1 MSYFKGIGRKSGS
14 YGGRKLPLIGLLKG
28 KKYTIFNEYIP
39 GSGVGASSVVTRRLK
54 KQRARIKKC
63 SPPKPIYPKIYEN
76 NVFVVDD
83 DITDFKSSEL
93 IGQINASDPEMTYDL
108 RTDSNSNVDKE
119 IFSAIAE
126 KHLKALNKDT
136 KSLTFTILSEY
147 NASDFVSLLSHDDDD
162 DYELIISEPIE
173 TISSGTEISQ
183 ETTHQ
188 FIYDNS
194 QGGKPKIEYIMTITN
209 FTPLQ

>member
-28 KKYTIFNEYIP
+28 KQYTIFNEYIP

-63 SPPKPIYPKIYEN
+63 SPPKPIYPEIYEN

-83 DITDFKSSEL
+83 DITIFESSEL
-93 IGQINASDPEMTYDL
+93 VGQINASDPEMTYDL
-108 RTDSNSNVDKE
+108 RSDSNSSVDEE
-119 IFSAIAE
+119 IFKAIAK
-126 KHLKALNKDT
+126 KHLKALLNEKT

-147 NASDFVSLLSHDDDD
+147 NVSNFVSLLSPDD

-188 FIYDNS
+188 FIYKNS
-194 QGGKPKIEYIMTITN
+194 QDDKPKIEYIMTITN
-209 FTPLQ
+209 FTSLQ

>member
-63 SPPKPIYPKIYEN
+63 SPPKHIYPEIYEN

-83 DITDFKSSEL
+83 DITNIESSEL
-93 IGQINASDPEMTYDL
+93 VGQINASDPEMTYDL
-108 RTDSNSNVDKE
+108 RTDSNSNVDQE

-147 NASDFVSLLSHDDDD
+147 NASDFVSLLLLDDDDDD

-173 TISSGTEISQ
+173 TISSGTEI
-183 ETTHQ
+183 
-188 FIYDNS
+188 
-194 QGGKPKIEYIMTITN
+194 
-209 FTPLQ
+209 

>member
-63 SPPKPIYPKIYEN
+63 SPPKPIYPEIYEN

-83 DITDFKSSEL
+83 DITDFDSSEL
-93 IGQINASDPEMTYDL
+93 VGQINASDPEMTYDL
-108 RTDSNSNVDKE
+108 RSNSNSNVDQA
-119 IFSAIAE
+119 IFLAIAE
-126 KHLKALNKDT
+126 KHLKALNENT

-147 NASDFVSLLSHDDDD
+147 NVSNFEAFDD